1 MTAAEN
7 SDTRR
12 KRILWRATHRGI
24 KEMDLI
30 VGGFAQARLTGMN
43 EAELAALEAIIE
55 LPDQELLAWATRL
68 EPIPREH
75 ASAVLLEML
84 DFRP

>member
-30 VGGFAQARLTGMN
+30 VGGFTQVRLAGMN
-43 EAELAALEAIIE
+43 ESELVALEAIIE
-55 LPDQELLAWATRL
+55 LPDRELLAWATRL
-68 EPIPREH
+68 EPVPREH
-75 ASAVLLEML
+75 VSAVLLEML

>member
-30 VGGFAQARLTGMN
+30 VGGFTQVRLAGMN
-43 EAELAALEAIIE
+43 ESELVALEAIIE

-68 EPIPREH
+68 EPVPREH
-75 ASAVLLEML
+75 VSAVLLEML

>member
-1 MTAAEN
+1 
-7 SDTRR
+7 
-12 KRILWRATHRGI
+12 
-24 KEMDLI
+24 
-30 VGGFAQARLTGMN
+30 MN

-68 EPIPREH
+68 EPVPRKH
-75 ASAVLLEML
+75 ASSVLLELL

>member
-7 SDTRR
+7 SDIRR

-30 VGGFAQARLTGMN
+30 IGGFAQARLAGMN

-68 EPIPREH
+68 EPVPREH
-75 ASAVLLEML
+75 ASSVLLELL

>member
-30 VGGFAQARLTGMN
+30 VGGFTQVRLAGMN
-43 EAELAALEAIIE
+43 ESERDYLADLRVYAGQYA
-55 LPDQELLAWATRL
+55 RL
-68 EPIPREH
+68 
-75 ASAVLLEML
+75 
-84 DFRP
+84 D